1 MKRRGKRKKR
11 WIQTIHIRKGAL
23 HRQLGIP
30 IGEKI
35 PVSLLHEVEHE
46 PGKLGHRARLALTL
60 RRLRKRKR

>member
-1 MKRRGKRKKR
+1 MKRRRKRKKR

-30 IGEKI
+30 VGEKI

-60 RRLRKRKR
+60 RRLRKRTR